1 MKPIDCPPYAPILM
15 EATRAIG
22 YSMEAAVADIIDNSL
37 TANASE
43 VNIWFLPYED
53 PYIAIIDNG
62 DGINER
68 NLTEIMRYG
77 SSSPSDK
84 RKDNDLGRY
93 GLGLKTASL
102 SQCRCLT
109 VVSKIENN
117 IEARRWDLDYIN
129 STGSWS
135 LLKLDSEEINKLPLI
150 EKLKEQKTGTYVLW
164 NRLDKIKV
172 GSITLEQAL
181 DDKIEIVREH
191 LELIFHRFLSGDGMD
206 KIKMNINGNRLV
218 PFDPFFTPK
227 SNIVMDDEKIE
238 LPGRIGKVVIRPF
251 ILPHPSNMSKQEL
264 EKYGGKYGLRR
275 LQGFYIYRNKRLLT
289 WATWFR
295 LIKMD
300 EFTKLARVRVDIP
313 NCLDDLWTLDIK
325 KSTAY
330 PPEIVKTRLKQ
341 IIGTISNGSKRTW
354 KFRSRKEQD
363 DNVTH
368 IWQRMETRE
377 GIRYF
382 INQDYPTLELINEHL
397 DDEGKKILIKYLET
411 VQNNLP
417 INTLH
422 NDIHNE
428 VKISQDQ
435 IVIERKRVCEM
446 ARDLMI
452 KAQKDRMLDKT
463 FENFKI
469 VEPFNEYLDEIKHI
483 YEEVRGNGRQY

>member
-1 MKPIDCPPYAPILM
+1 MQTINCPPFAPILM
-15 EATRAIG
+15 ESTRAIG
-22 YSMEAAVADIIDNSL
+22 YSMEAAIADIIDNSI
-37 TANASE
+37 TAEASE

-62 DGINER
+62 FGMNE
-68 NLTEIMRYG
+68 NDLTEAMRYG
-77 SSSPSDK
+77 TSSPINE

-109 VVSKIENN
+109 VVSKIGKNTY
-117 IEARRWDLDYIN
+117 ARRWDLDYIN

-135 LLKLDSEEINKLPLI
+135 LLKLELEEIKRLPLI
-150 EKLKEQKTGTYVLW
+150 EKLEDQETGTYVLW
-164 NRLDKIKV
+164 NKLDKIKV
-172 GSITLEQAL
+172 GSITLEQAM

-191 LELIFHRFLSGDGMD
+191 LELVFHRFLSGEDTF
-206 KIKMNINGNRLV
+206 KIKININGNKLI
-218 PFDPFFTPK
+218 PFDPFFTSK
-227 SNIVMDDEKIE
+227 SNTVMDDEKIE
-238 LPGRIGKVVIRPF
+238 LPGRTGKVIIRPF
-251 ILPHPSNMSKQEL
+251 ILPHPSKMSKPEL

-300 EFTKLARVRVDIP
+300 EFSKLARVRVDIP
-313 NCLDDLWTLDIK
+313 NSLDDLWTLDIK

-354 KFRSRKEQD
+354 NFRYKKEQD
-363 DNVTH
+363 HNVTH
-368 IWQRMETRE
+368 IWQRMETRD
-377 GIRYF
+377 GVRYF
-382 INQDYPTLELINEHL
+382 INQDYPTLELLYERM
-397 DDEGKKILIKYLET
+397 DDENRKILNKYLET

-428 VKISQDQ
+428 VKIAQDQ
-435 IVIERKRVCEM
+435 LAIERKRVCDM
-446 ARDLMI
+446 ATELMK
-452 KAQKDRMLDKT
+452 KAKEEGMLDKI
-463 FENFKI
+463 FEKFEI
-469 VEPFNEYLDEIKHI
+469 VEPFNEYLEEIKHI
-483 YEEVRGNGRQY
+483 YEEVKTDD